1 MSTWSCGAPAKVNL
15 CLYVGPTRADGR
27 HELVS
32 VMDNVGLH
40 DDLVLTPAGPDA
52 TADEVVCPGVEGP
65 NLAAAALA
73 AFREAT
79 GWDAPP
85 VRLTIEKRIPIAG
98 GMAGGSAD
106 AAAALR
112 LAAAAAGVDD
122 VDLLERLAATLG
134 ADVPS
139 QVRGGRVLAEGA
151 GERLSPYPAGE
162 ARAVVVLPLD
172 AQLGAGEVYA
182 ELDRRGAQ
190 RSAQELADIRERVVA
205 AGAGEG
211 LLAGG
216 LVHND
221 LEAAAIALCPQ
232 IEQALSAL
240 REAGAE
246 HALVS
251 GSGPTVFGLFAA
263 DVAWEPV
270 LDALADWPDGISG
283 ARLLGGGD
291 GDDAVGRWPTEGGP
305 RP

>member
-1 MSTWSCGAPAKVNL
+1 MTTWRCSAPAKVNL

-40 DDLVLTPAGPDA
+40 DDLVLAPAGPGA

-73 AFREAT
+73 AFREET

-112 LAAAAAGVDD
+112 LAAAAAGTDD
-122 VDLLERLAATLG
+122 VALLERLAASLG

-151 GERLSPYPAGE
+151 GERLTPYPSDE
-162 ARAVVVLPLD
+162 ARAVVILPLD

-182 ELDRRGAQ
+182 ELDRRGTLRTAD
-190 RSAQELADIRERVVA
+190 ELAAMREALIA
-205 AGAGEG
+205 AAAGEG
-211 LLAGG
+211 LIAAG

-221 LEAAAIALCPQ
+221 LEAAAIALCPR
-232 IEQALSAL
+232 IEDALAAL
-240 REAGAE
+240 RDAGAD

-251 GSGPTVFGLFAA
+251 GSGPTVFGLFSE

-270 LDALADWPDGISG
+270 LEALADWPDGISG
-283 ARLLGGGD
+283 ARLLGG
-291 GDDAVGRWPTEGGP
+291 DDAVGRWPAEGGGAP
-305 RP
+305 

>member
-1 MSTWSCGAPAKVNL
+1 MSTWSCSAPAKVNL

-40 DDLVLTPAGPDA
+40 DDLVLSPAGPDA

-65 NLAAAALA
+65 NLAGAALA
-73 AFREAT
+73 AFRDAT

-85 VRLTIEKRIPIAG
+85 VRLTIKKRIPIAG

-112 LAAAAAGVDD
+112 LAAAAAGIDD
-122 VDLLERLAATLG
+122 VPLLERLAATLG

-151 GERLSPYPAGE
+151 GERLSPYPADE
-162 ARAVVVLPLD
+162 TRAVVILPLD

-182 ELDRRGAQ
+182 ELDRRAGQ
-190 RSAQELADIRERVVA
+190 RSPENLAAVRERVIA
-205 AGAGEG
+205 AAAGEG
-211 LLAGG
+211 LIAAG

-221 LEAAAIALCPQ
+221 LQDAAIALRPQ
-232 IEQALSAL
+232 IEDALAAL
-240 REAGAE
+240 RGAGAE

-283 ARLLGGGD
+283 ARLLGR
-291 GDDAVGRWPTEGGP
+291 DDSMGRWPTEGGAP
-305 RP
+305 A

>member
-1 MSTWSCGAPAKVNL
+1 MTTWSCIAPAKVNL

-27 HELVS
+27 HELVT

-40 DDLVLTPAGPDA
+40 DTLVLAPAGPEA

-73 AFREAT
+73 AFRAET

-85 VRLTIEKRIPIAG
+85 FRLRIDKRIPIAG

-122 VDLLERLAATLG
+122 IALLERLAAPLG

-151 GERLSPYPAGE
+151 GERLGPYPGRE
-162 ARAVVVLPLD
+162 ARAVVILPLD
-172 AQLGAGEVYA
+172 AQLSAGAVYA
-182 ELDRRGAQ
+182 ELDRRGGA
-190 RSAQELADIRERVVA
+190 RSVAELQELRAEVLR
-205 AGAGEG
+205 AGDGEG
-211 LLAGG
+211 LIAAG
-216 LVHND
+216 LVEND
-221 LEAAAIALCPQ
+221 LQAAAIALCPR
-232 IEQALSAL
+232 IADALEVL

-251 GSGPTVFGLFAA
+251 GSGPTVFGLFAP
-263 DVAWEPV
+263 DVDWAPV

-283 ARLLGGGD
+283 ARLLGDEELAARWPAKGD
-291 GDDAVGRWPTEGGP
+291 GVP
-305 RP
+305 

>member
-1 MSTWSCGAPAKVNL
+1 MSTWSCSAPAKVNL

-40 DDLVLTPAGPDA
+40 DDLVLEPAGPGA
-52 TADEVVCPGVEGP
+52 TADEIVCPGVEGP

-73 AFREAT
+73 AFRAQT

-85 VRLTIEKRIPIAG
+85 VRVTIEKRIPIAG

-106 AAAALR
+106 AAATLR
-112 LAAAAAGVDD
+112 LAAAAAGIDD
-122 VDLLERLAATLG
+122 VALLERIAATLG

-151 GERLSPYPAGE
+151 GERLSPYPADE
-162 ARAVVVLPLD
+162 TRAVVILPVD
-172 AQLGAGEVYA
+172 ARLGAGEVYA
-182 ELDRRGAQ
+182 ELDRRGRQ
-190 RSAQELADIRERVVA
+190 RSAEELAAVRERVVA
-205 AGAGEG
+205 AAGRG
-211 LLAGG
+211 LFADG

-221 LEAAAIALCPQ
+221 LQDAAIALCPQ
-232 IEQALSAL
+232 IEDALAAL
-240 REAGAE
+240 RGAGAE

-251 GSGPTVFGLFAA
+251 GSGPTVFGLFPS
-263 DVAWEPV
+263 DVAWAPV

-283 ARLLGGGD
+283 ARLLGG
-291 GDDAVGRWPTEGGP
+291 DDAVGRWPTEGGA
-305 RP
+305 RS

>member
-1 MSTWSCGAPAKVNL
+1 MSTWSCTAPAKVNL

-40 DDLVLTPAGPDA
+40 DDLLLEPAGPQA

-65 NLAAAALA
+65 NLAGAALA
-73 AFREAT
+73 AFREET

-112 LAAAAAGVDD
+112 LAAAAAGIDD
-122 VDLLERLAATLG
+122 VSLLERIAGTLG
-134 ADVPS
+134 ADVAS

-151 GERLSPYPAGE
+151 GERLTPYPADE
-162 ARAVVVLPLD
+162 SRAVVILPLA

-182 ELDRRGAQ
+182 ELDRRAAQ
-190 RSAQELADIRERVVA
+190 RSADELAAVRERVIAA
-205 AGAGEG
+205 AGDG
-211 LLAGG
+211 LIAAG

-221 LEAAAIALCPQ
+221 LQAAAIALCPE
-232 IEQALSAL
+232 IEDALAAL

-251 GSGPTVFGLFAA
+251 GSGPTVFGLFPA

-283 ARLLGGGD
+283 ARLLGG
-291 GDDAVGRWPTEGGP
+291 DDTVGRRPIEGGA

>member
-1 MSTWSCGAPAKVNL
+1 MSTWSCSAPAKVNL
-15 CLYVGPTRADGR
+15 CLYVGPTRDDGR
-27 HELVS
+27 HELVT
-32 VMDNVGLH
+32 VMDNVGLR
-40 DDLVLTPAGPDA
+40 DDLVLAPAGPGA
-52 TADEVVCPGVEGP
+52 TADEVICPGVEGP

-73 AFREAT
+73 AFRDAT

-85 VRLTIEKRIPIAG
+85 VRLTIEKRIPVAG

-122 VDLLERLAATLG
+122 VPLLERLAGTLG

-162 ARAVVVLPLD
+162 TRAVVILPLD
-172 AQLGAGEVYA
+172 ARLGAGEVYA
-182 ELDRRGAQ
+182 ELDRRAAQ
-190 RSAQELADIRERVVA
+190 RSAEELAALRERVVA

-211 LLAGG
+211 LIAAG

-221 LEAAAIALCPQ
+221 LQAAAIALCPE
-232 IEQALSAL
+232 IEDALSAL
-240 REAGAE
+240 RDAGAE

-251 GSGPTVFGLFAA
+251 GSGPTVFGLFAP

-283 ARLLGGGD
+283 ARLLGGD
-291 GDDAVGRWPTEGGP
+291 GGDAVGRWPTGGGA

>member
-1 MSTWSCGAPAKVNL
+1 MSTWSCTAPAKVNL

-40 DDLVLTPAGPDA
+40 DDLLLEPAGPQA

-65 NLAAAALA
+65 NLAGAALA
-73 AFREAT
+73 AFREET

-112 LAAAAAGVDD
+112 LAAAAAGIDD
-122 VDLLERLAATLG
+122 VSLLERIAGTLG

-151 GERLSPYPAGE
+151 GERLTPYPADE
-162 ARAVVVLPLD
+162 SRAVVILPLA

-182 ELDRRGAQ
+182 ELDRRAAQ
-190 RSAQELADIRERVVA
+190 RSADELAAVRERVIAA
-205 AGAGEG
+205 AGDG
-211 LLAGG
+211 LIAAG

-221 LEAAAIALCPQ
+221 LQAAAIALCPE
-232 IEQALSAL
+232 IEDALAAL

-251 GSGPTVFGLFAA
+251 GSGPTVFGLFPA

-283 ARLLGGGD
+283 ARLLGG
-291 GDDAVGRWPTEGGP
+291 DDTVGRRPIEGGA

>member
-1 MSTWSCGAPAKVNL
+1 MSTWSCTAPAKVNL

-40 DDLVLTPAGPDA
+40 DDLLLEPAGPQA

-65 NLAAAALA
+65 NLAGAALA
-73 AFREAT
+73 AFREET

-112 LAAAAAGVDD
+112 LAAAAAGIDD
-122 VDLLERLAATLG
+122 VSLLERIAGTLG

-139 QVRGGRVLAEGA
+139 QVRGGRVLAEGD
-151 GERLSPYPAGE
+151 GERLTPYPADE
-162 ARAVVVLPLD
+162 SRAVVILPLP

-182 ELDRRGAQ
+182 ELDRRAAQ
-190 RSAQELADIRERVVA
+190 RSADELAAVRERVIAA
-205 AGAGEG
+205 AGDG
-211 LLAGG
+211 LIAAG

-221 LEAAAIALCPQ
+221 LQAAAIALCPE
-232 IEQALSAL
+232 IEDALAAL

-251 GSGPTVFGLFAA
+251 GSGPTVFGLFPA

-283 ARLLGGGD
+283 ARLLGG
-291 GDDAVGRWPTEGGP
+291 DDTVGRRPIEGGA

>member
-1 MSTWSCGAPAKVNL
+1 MSTWSCTAPAKVNL

-40 DDLVLTPAGPDA
+40 DDLLLEPAGPQA

-65 NLAAAALA
+65 NLAGAALA
-73 AFREAT
+73 AFREET

-112 LAAAAAGVDD
+112 LAAAAAGIDD
-122 VDLLERLAATLG
+122 VSLLERIAGTLG

-151 GERLSPYPAGE
+151 GERLTPYPADE
-162 ARAVVVLPLD
+162 SRAVVILPLP

-182 ELDRRGAQ
+182 ELDRRAAQ
-190 RSAQELADIRERVVA
+190 RSADELAAVRERVIAA
-205 AGAGEG
+205 AGDG
-211 LLAGG
+211 LIAAG

-221 LEAAAIALCPQ
+221 LQAAAIALCPE
-232 IEQALSAL
+232 IEDALAAL

-251 GSGPTVFGLFAA
+251 GSGPTVFGLFPA

-283 ARLLGGGD
+283 ARLLGG
-291 GDDAVGRWPTEGGP
+291 DDTVGRRPIEGGA